1 MRPTL
6 PLPRD
11 AATRSVE
18 PLVNPVFIADIHLS
32 WRKRPI
38 ARRFLAFL
46 SQEALGFNELF
57 ILGDLF
63 EFWIGDE
70 ALFVAFP
77 VINALKRF
85 TDTGRKLYV
94 MPGNRDVLLGVE
106 FARCTGAA
114 LIASP
119 TVVTYQG
126 KRILLAHGDEWCT
139 LDADYQAFRARVR
152 SEAFQRQAL
161 SMSLP
166 MRLIWALRARSLSKR
181 HKTQRTA
188 EQMDVVKESFLA
200 DAEKEKC
207 DSIVHG
213 HTHKPAL
220 YEEGSISRLV
230 LPDWKEETDESPSRY
245 GWAQV
250 NSDGSLKLVVRPL

>member
-11 AATRSVE
+11 AATRFVE
-18 PLVNPVFIADIHLS
+18 PPHNPVFVADIHLS
-32 WRKRPI
+32 WRKRHI

-46 SQEALGFNELF
+46 SQEALGFDELF

-70 ALFVAFP
+70 ALFVASP
-77 VINALKRF
+77 VIKALKRY
-85 TDTGRKLYV
+85 TGTGRKLYV
-94 MPGNRDVLLGVE
+94 MPGNRDVLLGAH
-106 FARCTGAA
+106 FAHRTGAT
-114 LIASP
+114 LITSP
-119 TVVTYQG
+119 TVVTCHG

-139 LDADYQAFRARVR
+139 LDPDYQAFRARVR

-161 SMSLP
+161 SMALP

-181 HKTQRTA
+181 HKTQRTP
-188 EQMDVVKESFLA
+188 EQMDVVKASFLA
-200 DAEKEKC
+200 DAEKENC
-207 DSIVHG
+207 QAIVHG

-220 YEEGSISRLV
+220 YEEGPVTRLV
-230 LPDWKEETDESPSRY
+230 LPDWKEETDDSSSRY

-250 NSDGSLKLVVRPL
+250 DSQGTLKLVVRPL